1 MNVESII
8 QLIYADKFLTK
19 LRKKIE
25 AGLGT
30 FKDTTDYC
38 NRSAE
43 LLGRL
48 FSENV
53 LSMSDVERIT
63 ANDTLLKDRYKDI
76 NDLLEKVQRTVDK
89 AQGINIRPQHA
100 PFNQERADQIGHSLT
115 DKTVSEET
123 IQRRAGSAPAT
134 MTRAMQDDY
143 VEENAKF
150 RSDAGLKTYLVRV
163 TDGDCC
169 EWCTKVAGRYEYGT
183 EPHDIYRRHDNCGC
197 SVTYEN
203 GRQRQNVWT
212 KKTWEVPAED
222 AGAPEPVR
230 LTKEQAAAAG
240 APPPKVFSKEEAKK
254 LEAEKLKGNKIVL
267 EPDKVHNSSIDN
279 SDENGI
285 MNMRRDASEE
295 EIEWLPK
302 GDKISVAEFKELRDY
317 AKTKGVSLQGFKT
330 SDVDTKLIRE
340 SIDSIAQV
348 TDVFPEL
355 KGNERKPL
363 TLSLSDTMRANDF
376 ASTEKGVSHIIKIN
390 GNAFRNSAKLE
401 KEYQKLVDDM
411 WFVQGTTKNSIV
423 KHELGHLYQTVHS
436 LSDETIIDMAMKAS
450 GINDKK
456 ALFRFLGENLS
467 LYSGRYKDGS
477 EIISEVFSDY
487 FGSKSPTNFSKM
499 FMRELIEMR

>member
-1 MNVESII
+1 MIMNVESIM
-8 QLIYADKFLTK
+8 QLIYADKLLTK

-25 AGLGT
+25 AGQGT

-76 NDLLEKVQRTVDK
+76 NDLLDKVQRTVDK
-89 AQGINIRPQHA
+89 KQGINIRPQHA
-100 PFNQERADQIGHSLT
+100 PFNQERADQIGRALT

-203 GRQRQNVWT
+203 GKQRQNVWT

-222 AGAPEPVR
+222 TGAPEPVR
-230 LTKEQAAAAG
+230 LTKVQAAAAG
-240 APPPKVFSKEEAKK
+240 APPPKVLSKEEAKK
-254 LEAEKLKGNKIVL
+254 LEAEKLKENKIVL
-267 EPDKVHNSSIDN
+267 EPDKVHNSSIDIFSKTEYNLFRKEQNTGDFSILAEPMQMRHIN
-279 SDENGI
+279 SV
-285 MNMRRDASEE
+285 
-295 EIEWLPK
+295 L
-302 GDKISVAEFKELRDY
+302 KELGIESDGIEFDIVRD
-317 AKTKGVSLQGFKT
+317 
-330 SDVDTKLIRE
+330 
-340 SIDSIAQV
+340 
-348 TDVFPEL
+348 
-355 KGNERKPL
+355 
-363 TLSLSDTMRANDF
+363 
-376 ASTEKGVSHIIKIN
+376 
-390 GNAFRNSAKLE
+390 
-401 KEYQKLVDDM
+401 
-411 WFVQGTTKNSIV
+411 
-423 KHELGHLYQTVHS
+423 
-436 LSDETIIDMAMKAS
+436 
-450 GINDKK
+450 
-456 ALFRFLGENLS
+456 
-467 LYSGRYKDGS
+467 
-477 EIISEVFSDY
+477 
-487 FGSKSPTNFSKM
+487 
-499 FMRELIEMR
+499 RELIGKGVCGYTYPNGKKVQLYPDAFLSREVLVKTIGHERIHCNQIRLFGKAKTLEELKEYERAARFSEDYWWSIYKERTGYYEGK

>member
-8 QLIYADKFLTK
+8 QLIYADKLLTK

-76 NDLLEKVQRTVDK
+76 NDLLDKVQRTVDK

-100 PFNQERADQIGHSLT
+100 PFNQERADQIGRSLT

-169 EWCTKVAGRYEYGT
+169 EWCNKVAGRYEYGT

-240 APPPKVFSKEEAKK
+240 APPPKVFSVGEARELEKELMFASMPGKDDSAIANLDYINGKEFADKFKGKYANEDVENAVIKACRQLVKNRNGTLFEEAFFIDAETGKTISYVKGKKKNSVNLNKK
-254 LEAEKLKGNKIVL
+254 LKKVLTNANEKSIIMIHNH
-267 EPDKVHNSSIDN
+267 PNSSPFSRADFLTS
-279 SDENGI
+279 SDYESCFETVAVGHNGDVYSFRNTYGTRGEFLGYFEENGKQYPYYEAI
-285 MNMRRDASEE
+285 
-295 EIEWLPK
+295 
-302 GDKISVAEFKELRDY
+302 RDY
-317 AKTKGVSLQGFKT
+317 
-330 SDVDTKLIRE
+330 R
-340 SIDSIAQV
+340 IAYSKHSARGQ
-348 TDVFPEL
+348 
-355 KGNERKPL
+355 
-363 TLSLSDTMRANDF
+363 NDF
-376 ASTEKGVSHIIKIN
+376 DA
-390 GNAFRNSAKLE
+390 RNSA
-401 KEYQKLVDDM
+401 
-411 WFVQGTTKNSIV
+411 W
-423 KHELGHLYQTVHS
+423 
-436 LSDETIIDMAMKAS
+436 
-450 GINDKK
+450 
-456 ALFRFLGENLS
+456 
-467 LYSGRYKDGS
+467 KDVS
-477 EIISEVFSDY
+477 
-487 FGSKSPTNFSKM
+487 
-499 FMRELIEMR
+499 EMRGFIYEKR

>member
-8 QLIYADKFLTK
+8 QLIYADKLLAK
-19 LRKKIE
+19 LREKIE

-76 NDLLEKVQRTVDK
+76 NDLLDKVQRTVDK
-89 AQGINIRPQHA
+89 KQGINIRPQHA
-100 PFNQERADQIGHSLT
+100 PFNQERADQIGRALT

-230 LTKEQAAAAG
+230 LTKEQAAELQAKNMPRGVANYSKDIDIFNDYG
-240 APPPKVFSKEEAKK
+240 APENADFTGKDIIENLKK
-254 LEAEKLKGNKIVL
+254 SSIGNEILEYAPSMDKRIVL
-267 EPDKVHNSSIDN
+267 NYSI
-279 SDENGI
+279 
-285 MNMRRDASEE
+285 AP
-295 EIEWLPK
+295 L
-302 GDKISVAEFKELRDY
+302 DY
-317 AKTKGVSLQGFKT
+317 AKRKIYGEEDGG
-330 SDVDTKLIRE
+330 LITIYMRNCE
-340 SIDSIAQV
+340 DAERAARTIIHECTHKRYGIGQSQWAECVCFAQ
-348 TDVFPEL
+348 EL
-355 KGNERKPL
+355 KHKYRRDIL
-363 TLSLSDTMRANDF
+363 TIA
-376 ASTEKGVSHIIKIN
+376 EKRRIIK
-390 GNAFRNSAKLE
+390 A
-401 KEYQKLVDDM
+401 V
-411 WFVQGTTKNSIV
+411 
-423 KHELGHLYQTVHS
+423 
-436 LSDETIIDMAMKAS
+436 
-450 GINDKK
+450 
-456 ALFRFLGENLS
+456 
-467 LYSGRYKDGS
+467 KDGYP
-477 EIISEVFSDY
+477 EYNWRKGGMIYGKRKDRI
-487 FGSKSPTNFSKM
+487 
-499 FMRELIEMR
+499 

>member
-8 QLIYADKFLTK
+8 QLIYADKLLAK
-19 LRKKIE
+19 LREKIE

-76 NDLLEKVQRTVDK
+76 NDLLDKVQRTVDK
-89 AQGINIRPQHA
+89 KQGINIRPQHA
-100 PFNQERADQIGHSLT
+100 PFNQERADQIGRALT

-212 KKTWEVPAED
+212 KKTWEVPVED

-254 LEAEKLKGNKIVL
+254 LEAEKIALNKSAYEERKTQISLNKVSSRSTERENDTFAEKSKIKSDDPKTIVNKHDIESPEYRKL
-267 EPDKVHNSSIDN
+267 FENFDESSKVKRIMYNESKTMLDHRTGTKYEDLTFIDSNTGDFITRNNFDKESQVEPTRRMYRMLRESEPHSIIAIHNHPKSGTPSIDDIGCAY
-279 SDENGI
+279 SRQYKYGVIACHNG
-285 MNMRRDASEE
+285 S
-295 EIEWLPK
+295 
-302 GDKISVAEFKELRDY
+302 
-317 AKTKGVSLQGFKT
+317 
-330 SDVDTKLIRE
+330 
-340 SIDSIAQV
+340 
-348 TDVFPEL
+348 
-355 KGNERKPL
+355 
-363 TLSLSDTMRANDF
+363 
-376 ASTEKGVSHIIKIN
+376 
-390 GNAFRNSAKLE
+390 
-401 KEYQKLVDDM
+401 
-411 WFVQGTTKNSIV
+411 
-423 KHELGHLYQTVHS
+423 
-436 LSDETIIDMAMKAS
+436 
-450 GINDKK
+450 
-456 ALFRFLGENLS
+456 LFRYSFLGEFDTSEENFEYVDMLLDNVNRIVYNKEKLANRFETKLADALNQLKEKNLK
-467 LYSGRYKDGS
+467 L
-477 EIISEVFSDY
+477 EVFLW
-487 FGSKSPTNFSKM
+487 N
-499 FMRELIEMR
+499 

>member
-1 MNVESII
+1 MTVAAIIAII
-8 QLIYADKFLTK
+8 QADKVLK
-19 LRKKIE
+19 RLREKI
-25 AGLGT
+25 LSNRGT
-30 FKDTTDYC
+30 FRDTFEYS
-38 NRSAE
+38 NRAAE
-43 LLGRL
+43 LLGAN
-48 FSENV
+48 FSESV
-53 LSMSDVERIT
+53 LAMSLDDRVSACVE
-63 ANDTLLKDRYKDI
+63 LLRDRYDDI
-76 NDLLEKVQRTVDK
+76 MPLLDAVQKRADLKNKLAIAPKH
-89 AQGINIRPQHA
+89 P
-100 PFNQERADQIGHSLT
+100 PFNAERAEQIGTSLR
-115 DKTVSEET
+115 DLSVSDER
-123 IQRRAGSAPAT
+123 IQRRARSAPAT
-134 MTRAMQDDY
+134 ATRAIHDDY
-143 VEENAKF
+143 IEANVEL
-150 RSDAGLKTYLVRV
+150 RSSAGIKCYISRV
-163 TDGDCC
+163 TDGNCC
-169 EWCTKVAGRYEYGT
+169 DWCTRVAGRYEYGT
-183 EPHDIYRRHDNCGC
+183 EPEGIFHRHDNCGC

-203 GRQRQNVWT
+203 GRERQDVWS
-212 KKTWEVPAED
+212 KKTWTVPED

-240 APPPKVFSKEEAKK
+240 APTPKVFSKEEAKK
-254 LEAEKLKGNKIVL
+254 LETEKLKGNKIVL

-390 GNAFRNSAKLE
+390 GNAFRDSAKLE

-456 ALFRFLGENLS
+456 TLFRFLGENLS

>member
-1 MNVESII
+1 MIMNVESII
-8 QLIYADKFLTK
+8 QLIYADKLLTK

-76 NDLLEKVQRTVDK
+76 NDLLDKVQRTVDK

-134 MTRAMQDDY
+134 MTRAIQDDY

-267 EPDKVHNSSIDN
+267 NPDDVNNSSIDN
-279 SDENGI
+279 LAKGAILKREYNEEDIIRAITQEGTNFVTKDPNDPESIFGELVELVPRDERYYDIKAHGSPEAVKLFGSVVDANTLARVI
-285 MNMRRDASEE
+285 TMRKDYDGKPIRLLCCETGKMVDGTCFA
-295 EIEWLPK
+295 
-302 GDKISVAEFKELRDY
+302 KELSKLLQVDVH
-317 AKTKGVSLQGFKT
+317 APTEDIWVS
-330 SDVDTKLIRE
+330 
-340 SIDSIAQV
+340 
-348 TDVFPEL
+348 
-355 KGNERKPL
+355 
-363 TLSLSDTMRANDF
+363 TLG
-376 ASTEKGVSHIIKIN
+376 EIKIE
-390 GNAFRNSAKLE
+390 S
-401 KEYQKLVDDM
+401 KESGKKG
-411 WFVQGTTKNSIV
+411 F
-423 KHELGHLYQTVHS
+423 
-436 LSDETIIDMAMKAS
+436 MKPF
-450 GINDKK
+450 K
-456 ALFRFLGENLS
+456 
-467 LYSGRYKDGS
+467 YK
-477 EIISEVFSDY
+477 
-487 FGSKSPTNFSKM
+487 
-499 FMRELIEMR
+499 R

>member
-8 QLIYADKFLTK
+8 QLIYADKLLTK

-25 AGLGT
+25 AGQGT

-76 NDLLEKVQRTVDK
+76 NDLLDKVQRTVDK
-89 AQGINIRPQHA
+89 KQGINIRPQHA
-100 PFNQERADQIGHSLT
+100 PFNQERADQIGRALT
-115 DKTVSEET
+115 DKTVSEEN

-240 APPPKVFSKEEAKK
+240 APPPKVFSKEEASTIEFIH
-254 LEAEKLKGNKIVL
+254 LA
-267 EPDKVHNSSIDN
+267 DA
-279 SDENGI
+279 GI
-285 MNMRRDASEE
+285 MNDSYYLKGSAEIKLDTLDGSSAINKRFAQEYRQEYDKFTGIFGQLTNLRGVYTASYLGE
-295 EIEWLPK
+295 EIYGGYNPQSYEITLLGVGGDDGKAKMQAIAKKKKKSGEWSTK
-302 GDKISVAEFKELRDY
+302 SVY
-317 AKTKGVSLQGFKT
+317 HT
-330 SDVDTKLIRE
+330 
-340 SIDSIAQV
+340 
-348 TDVFPEL
+348 
-355 KGNERKPL
+355 
-363 TLSLSDTMRANDF
+363 
-376 ASTEKGVSHIIKIN
+376 
-390 GNAFRNSAKLE
+390 FR
-401 KEYQKLVDDM
+401 
-411 WFVQGTTKNSIV
+411 
-423 KHELGHLYQTVHS
+423 HELGHSLIKEHELTDEKWAEKLGKITEIKES
-436 LSDETIIDMAMKAS
+436 IEKELTFLSD
-450 GINDKK
+450 NDKMEK
-456 ALFRFLGENLS
+456 KGNILS
-467 LYSGRYKDGS
+467 KYAFDSID
-477 EIISEVFSDY
+477 EFISESVAEY
-487 FGSKSPTNFSKM
+487 VNSPTKA
-499 FMRELIEMR
+499 RPTAKTVVGIILGKE

>member
-1 MNVESII
+1 MNVESIL

-25 AGLGT
+25 AELGT

-53 LSMSDVERIT
+53 LLMSDVERIT

-76 NDLLEKVQRTVDK
+76 NDLLDKVQRTVDK
-89 AQGINIRPQHA
+89 KQGINIRPQHA
-100 PFNQERADQIGHSLT
+100 PFNQERADQIGRALT

-230 LTKEQAAAAG
+230 LTKEQAAELQAKNMPRGVANYSKDIDIFNDYG
-240 APPPKVFSKEEAKK
+240 APENADFTGKDIIENLKK
-254 LEAEKLKGNKIVL
+254 SSIGNEILEYAPSMDKRIVL
-267 EPDKVHNSSIDN
+267 NYSI
-279 SDENGI
+279 
-285 MNMRRDASEE
+285 AP
-295 EIEWLPK
+295 L
-302 GDKISVAEFKELRDY
+302 DY
-317 AKTKGVSLQGFKT
+317 AKRKIYGEEDGG
-330 SDVDTKLIRE
+330 LITIYMRNCE
-340 SIDSIAQV
+340 DAERAARTIIHECTHKRYGIGQSQWAECVCFAQ
-348 TDVFPEL
+348 EL
-355 KGNERKPL
+355 KHKYRRDIL
-363 TLSLSDTMRANDF
+363 TIA
-376 ASTEKGVSHIIKIN
+376 EKRRIIK
-390 GNAFRNSAKLE
+390 A
-401 KEYQKLVDDM
+401 V
-411 WFVQGTTKNSIV
+411 
-423 KHELGHLYQTVHS
+423 
-436 LSDETIIDMAMKAS
+436 
-450 GINDKK
+450 
-456 ALFRFLGENLS
+456 
-467 LYSGRYKDGS
+467 KDGYP
-477 EIISEVFSDY
+477 EYNWRKGGMIYGKRKDRI
-487 FGSKSPTNFSKM
+487 
-499 FMRELIEMR
+499 

>member
-1 MNVESII
+1 MRVEDII
-8 QLIYADKFLTK
+8 KLIYADKLLTK
-19 LRKKIE
+19 LRKKTE

-53 LSMSDVERIT
+53 LSMPDVERIT

-76 NDLLEKVQRTVDK
+76 NDLLDKVQRTVDK
-89 AQGINIRPQHA
+89 VQGINIRPQHA

-212 KKTWEVPAED
+212 KKTWEVPAKD

-254 LEAEKLKGNKIVL
+254 LEAEKLKESKIVL
-267 EPDKVHNSSIDN
+267 NPDDVNNSSIDKSRERGIIKSENVKMSADTGFSLGEKQYEVKEDRKQVEDSFKYAKEVLGAGNVKFDKLKNNEVIQPMLEQINNLKAKHGKGFFQIFVDDTMSDKDFAMVSPDLSLHLNAKYMN
-279 SDENGI
+279 SAEATADFLAR
-285 MNMRRDASEE
+285 MKKQKL
-295 EIEWLPK
+295 LPK
-302 GDKISVAEFKELRDY
+302 GFENTDYLITHEYMHFISRTEIDDVRSKGYETLPKKRKKLY
-317 AKTKGVSLQGFKT
+317 AS
-330 SDVDTKLIRE
+330 
-340 SIDSIAQV
+340 A
-348 TDVFPEL
+348 
-355 KGNERKPL
+355 
-363 TLSLSDTMRANDF
+363 
-376 ASTEKGVSHIIKIN
+376 
-390 GNAFRNSAKLE
+390 NSAKNDNE
-401 KEYQKLVDDM
+401 FAAD
-411 WFVQGTTKNSIV
+411 S
-423 KHELGHLYQTVHS
+423 
-436 LSDETIIDMAMKAS
+436 MAMVELAS
-450 GINDKK
+450 SNDFDESVWNKWKK
-456 ALFRFLGENLS
+456 IYDYFLGKENLNV
-467 LYSGRYKDGS
+467 DN
-477 EIISEVFSDY
+477 
-487 FGSKSPTNFSKM
+487 SK
-499 FMRELIEMR
+499 

>member
-1 MNVESII
+1 MIMNVESII
-8 QLIYADKFLTK
+8 QLIYADKLLTK

-25 AGLGT
+25 TGLGT

-53 LSMSDVERIT
+53 LTMSDVERIT

-76 NDLLEKVQRTVDK
+76 NDLLDKVQRTVDK

-100 PFNQERADQIGHSLT
+100 PFNQERADQIGRSLT

-267 EPDKVHNSSIDN
+267 NPDDVNNSSIDKSSESGIIRETSKQKPITEITDKAIESVPKVNISGYTDEQCDIIQKQHKELLEYSRKNNNNNEVAFVFDSSLENRKEYTGSDDIINFGEALSGKNLILLHNHPRN
-279 SDENGI
+279 SSYSFNDIVEFFGNGSI
-285 MNMRRDASEE
+285 KTFTIVKNSGKVETLTKINSYNRLEVLKFLNRINNDIKKKASQKGDFRDSLYRKETE
-295 EIEWLPK
+295 KILNKYQLGGLIEW
-302 GDKISVAEFKELRDY
+302 
-317 AKTKGVSLQGFKT
+317 
-330 SDVDTKLIRE
+330 
-340 SIDSIAQV
+340 
-348 TDVFPEL
+348 
-355 KGNERKPL
+355 
-363 TLSLSDTMRANDF
+363 
-376 ASTEKGVSHIIKIN
+376 IK
-390 GNAFRNSAKLE
+390 
-401 KEYQKLVDDM
+401 
-411 WFVQGTTKNSIV
+411 
-423 KHELGHLYQTVHS
+423 
-436 LSDETIIDMAMKAS
+436 
-450 GINDKK
+450 
-456 ALFRFLGENLS
+456 
-467 LYSGRYKDGS
+467 
-477 EIISEVFSDY
+477 
-487 FGSKSPTNFSKM
+487 
-499 FMRELIEMR
+499 

>member
-8 QLIYADKFLTK
+8 QLIYADKLLTK

-25 AGLGT
+25 AGQGT

-53 LSMSDVERIT
+53 LSMPDVERIT

-76 NDLLEKVQRTVDK
+76 NDLLDKVQRTVDK
-89 AQGINIRPQHA
+89 KQGINIRPQHA
-100 PFNQERADQIGHSLT
+100 PFNQERADQIGRALT

-203 GRQRQNVWT
+203 GKQRQNVWT

-230 LTKEQAAAAG
+230 LTKEQTAG
-240 APPPKVFSKEEAKK
+240 RGASEPVRFNKRQAEHLNNVNNSKFKRII
-254 LEAEKLKGNKIVL
+254 N
-267 EPDKVHNSSIDN
+267 NSSIDN
-279 SDENGI
+279 LN
-285 MNMRRDASEE
+285 
-295 EIEWLPK
+295 K
-302 GDKISVAEFKELRDY
+302 
-317 AKTKGVSLQGFKT
+317 
-330 SDVDTKLIRE
+330 E
-340 SIDSIAQV
+340 SIMEV
-348 TDVFPEL
+348 E
-355 KGNERKPL
+355 NYKPA
-363 TLSLSDTMRANDF
+363 TSQEINDF
-376 ASTEKGVSHIIKIN
+376 KQS
-390 GNAFRNSAKLE
+390 L
-401 KEYQKLVDDM
+401 
-411 WFVQGTTKNSIV
+411 
-423 KHELGHLYQTVHS
+423 HELGFEDVTGFENYTESNEHLLEIVEDFGKLKADYPDYFNGLKLDFGVTKGMTDDSYAGYVPDTSTIHLNPLYYNNFRLLRESYVNDIKNRYHPKRTTYRANIFHEFGHHLESVENLQPKNQIKS
-436 LSDETIIDMAMKAS
+436 LFEKTFGRNYTRKQA
-450 GINDKK
+450 DKWIK
-456 ALFRFLGENLS
+456 NGLS
-467 LYSGRYKDGS
+467 LYAAEGHFEDFIAECFAEYYDSPSPRK
-477 EIISEVFSDY
+477 ISFD
-487 FGSKSPTNFSKM
+487 FIKSLEKK
-499 FMRELIEMR
+499 E

>member
-8 QLIYADKFLTK
+8 QLIYADKLLAK
-19 LRKKIE
+19 LREKIE

-63 ANDTLLKDRYKDI
+63 ANDTLLKDRYKYI
-76 NDLLEKVQRTVDK
+76 NDLLDKVQRTVDK
-89 AQGINIRPQHA
+89 KQGINIRPQHA
-100 PFNQERADQIGHSLT
+100 PFNQERADQIGRALT

-230 LTKEQAAAAG
+230 LTKEQAAELQAKNMPRGVANYSKDIDIFNDYG
-240 APPPKVFSKEEAKK
+240 APENADFTGKDIIENLKK
-254 LEAEKLKGNKIVL
+254 SSIGNEILEYAPSMDKRIVL
-267 EPDKVHNSSIDN
+267 NYSI
-279 SDENGI
+279 
-285 MNMRRDASEE
+285 AP
-295 EIEWLPK
+295 L
-302 GDKISVAEFKELRDY
+302 DY
-317 AKTKGVSLQGFKT
+317 AKRKIYGEEDGG
-330 SDVDTKLIRE
+330 LITIYMRNCE
-340 SIDSIAQV
+340 DAERAARTIIHECTHKRYGIGQSQWAECVCFAQ
-348 TDVFPEL
+348 EL
-355 KGNERKPL
+355 KHKYRRDIL
-363 TLSLSDTMRANDF
+363 TIA
-376 ASTEKGVSHIIKIN
+376 EKRRIIK
-390 GNAFRNSAKLE
+390 A
-401 KEYQKLVDDM
+401 V
-411 WFVQGTTKNSIV
+411 
-423 KHELGHLYQTVHS
+423 
-436 LSDETIIDMAMKAS
+436 
-450 GINDKK
+450 
-456 ALFRFLGENLS
+456 
-467 LYSGRYKDGS
+467 KDGYP
-477 EIISEVFSDY
+477 EYNWRKGGMIYGKRKDRI
-487 FGSKSPTNFSKM
+487 
-499 FMRELIEMR
+499 

>member
-8 QLIYADKFLTK
+8 QLIYADKLLTK

-25 AGLGT
+25 AGLGA

-76 NDLLEKVQRTVDK
+76 NDLLDKVQRTVDK

-203 GRQRQNVWT
+203 GRERQDVWS
-212 KKTWEVPAED
+212 KKTWTVPED

-230 LTKEQAAAAG
+230 LTKEQAAVAG
-240 APPPKVFSKEEAKK
+240 APPPKVFSVGEAKK
-254 LEAEKLKGNKIVL
+254 LEDEKLASIVFNENSKVKTDLPMTLVDTSKLNTPEFRNKFAVFGEKLNVERTMCSESRKMLYHRTGTEYEDLSFIDSETGKYLTRTDYNVIR
-267 EPDKVHNSSIDN
+267 EVMPSKRMIKMANEAPPYSIIAIHNHPRSGVPSIKDVKTAFDKKYKYGLIMCHNGTMFKYSFS
-279 SDENGI
+279 
-285 MNMRRDASEE
+285 
-295 EIEWLPK
+295 
-302 GDKISVAEFKELRDY
+302 GDLN
-317 AKTKGVSLQGFKT
+317 T
-330 SDVDTKLIRE
+330 SDDNL
-340 SIDSIAQV
+340 SYIDMLLDKTQKTIYNKDDLGV
-348 TDVFPEL
+348 KFENEL
-355 KGNERKPL
+355 KE
-363 TLSLSDTMRANDF
+363 SLNQLAQKNL
-376 ASTEKGVSHIIKIN
+376 
-390 GNAFRNSAKLE
+390 KLE
-401 KEYQKLVDDM
+401 V
-411 WFVQGTTKNSIV
+411 
-423 KHELGHLYQTVHS
+423 
-436 LSDETIIDMAMKAS
+436 
-450 GINDKK
+450 
-456 ALFRFLGENLS
+456 FL
-467 LYSGRYKDGS
+467 
-477 EIISEVFSDY
+477 
-487 FGSKSPTNFSKM
+487 
-499 FMRELIEMR
+499 

>member
-1 MNVESII
+1 MNVESIL
-8 QLIYADKFLTK
+8 QLIYADKLLTK

-53 LSMSDVERIT
+53 LLMSDVERIT

-76 NDLLEKVQRTVDK
+76 NDLLDKVQRTVDK
-89 AQGINIRPQHA
+89 KQGINIRHQHA
-100 PFNQERADQIGHSLT
+100 PFNQERADQIGRALI
-115 DKTVSEET
+115 DKTVPEET

-150 RSDAGLKTYLVRV
+150 RSDAGLKTYIVRV
-163 TDGDCC
+163 TDGGCC

-240 APPPKVFSKEEAKK
+240 SPPPKVFTKEEAKK

-267 EPDKVHNSSIDN
+267 NPDDVNNSSIDN
-279 SDENGI
+279 SSGNGI
-285 MNMRRDASEE
+285 IDLTGEGLHRKVNPDKIEPMPKKQLRKIVKSFKKQGGVIQMDSETDYYLTKRNVEGITYNSKTILLKQKTGRAAIFEELIHTAQYRDGKMDGSTLSRINC
-295 EIEWLPK
+295 EIEAQKKLLKNAKAYKLTNKEIEQTQFALK
-302 GDKISVAEFKELRDY
+302 GYEKELDEYYR
-317 AKTKGVSLQGFKT
+317 
-330 SDVDTKLIRE
+330 
-340 SIDSIAQV
+340 
-348 TDVFPEL
+348 
-355 KGNERKPL
+355 
-363 TLSLSDTMRANDF
+363 
-376 ASTEKGVSHIIKIN
+376 N
-390 GNAFRNSAKLE
+390 GGA
-401 KEYQKLVDDM
+401 
-411 WFVQGTTKNSIV
+411 
-423 KHELGHLYQTVHS
+423 
-436 LSDETIIDMAMKAS
+436 
-450 GINDKK
+450 
-456 ALFRFLGENLS
+456 
-467 LYSGRYKDGS
+467 
-477 EIISEVFSDY
+477 
-487 FGSKSPTNFSKM
+487 
-499 FMRELIEMR
+499 

>member
-8 QLIYADKFLTK
+8 QLIYADKLLTK

-25 AGLGT
+25 AGQGT

-53 LSMSDVERIT
+53 LSMPDVERIT

-76 NDLLEKVQRTVDK
+76 NDLLDKVQRTVDK
-89 AQGINIRPQHA
+89 KQGINIRPQHA

-222 AGAPEPVR
+222 AGAPGPVR
-230 LTKEQAAAAG
+230 LTKEQAAGRG
-240 APPPKVFSKEEAKK
+240 ASEPVRFTHEQARK
-254 LEAEKLKGNKIVL
+254 LEAEKIPKKQRTPEQLAVKADEKAQYYRPVILNHDDRVAISRGYEFVSYKAQGTKNPVYVSENVGIKPKKLHQIDEKITESLEKMGISNKNNCPNVIVVSRKDMSTTDVAVYRPIENQLLICEDLAVYKPQNMPKIMGQLACGKNDLSSYIHELYHWTDAEEFRAIYGEITSLNYESYLDFSNDKSKKSLDKLAEKGYNIFTSKYAVDSYNQKRYY
-267 EPDKVHNSSIDN
+267 ETYT
-279 SDENGI
+279 
-285 MNMRRDASEE
+285 
-295 EIEWLPK
+295 EW
-302 GDKISVAEFKELRDY
+302 R
-317 AKTKGVSLQGFKT
+317 
-330 SDVDTKLIRE
+330 
-340 SIDSIAQV
+340 V
-348 TDVFPEL
+348 TDL
-355 KGNERKPL
+355 LN
-363 TLSLSDTMRANDF
+363 
-376 ASTEKGVSHIIKIN
+376 
-390 GNAFRNSAKLE
+390 
-401 KEYQKLVDDM
+401 
-411 WFVQGTTKNSIV
+411 
-423 KHELGHLYQTVHS
+423 
-436 LSDETIIDMAMKAS
+436 
-450 GINDKK
+450 
-456 ALFRFLGENLS
+456 
-467 LYSGRYKDGS
+467 
-477 EIISEVFSDY
+477 
-487 FGSKSPTNFSKM
+487 
-499 FMRELIEMR
+499 